1 MHSVLF
7 FSTGRRN
14 PLELASKKADIFIP
28 DGATFPEALTRTTH
42 MGIGAHQDDLEIMAY
57 HGVLECI
64 NSGNKGFMGVVV
76 SNGAGSSRIGAY
88 AAVTDEE
95 MQVIRNKEQG
105 KAATLGGYSASIILG
120 YPTSILKDPKNDDAC
135 HDIRLLIESAKPS
148 VVYTHNL
155 ADKHDTH
162 VAVALRTIKAIREIS
177 PANRPRKVYG
187 CEVWRGLDWM
197 DDADKVALNVSGNDE
212 LATSLIRVHD
222 SQVAGGK
229 RYDLATIG
237 RRRANATYFASHE
250 SDQSD
255 MLIFA
260 MDLTPLIVDIKLDI
274 NRFVSRHTEMFAS
287 DVASRLASLS

>member
-1 MHSVLF
+1 M
-7 FSTGRRN
+7 
-14 PLELASKKADIFIP
+14 ELASKKADIFIP

-64 NSGNKGFMGVVV
+64 NSGNKGFMGIVV
-76 SNGAGSSRIGAY
+76 SDGAGSSRTGAY
-88 AAVTDEE
+88 ADVTDEE
-95 MQVIRNKEQG
+95 MQAIRNKEQK
-105 KAATLGGYSASIILG
+105 KAATIGEYSASIVLG
-120 YPTSILKDPKNDDAC
+120 YPTSILKDPKNNNAS
-135 HDIRLLIESAKPS
+135 HDIRLLIESAKPA

-177 PANRPRKVYG
+177 PEKRPRKVYG

-197 DDADKVALNVSGNDE
+197 DDADKIALNVSGNDD
-212 LATSLIRVHD
+212 LATSLISVHD

-250 SDQSD
+250 SDPSD
-255 MLIFA
+255 MIIFA
-260 MDLTPLIVDIKLDI
+260 MDLTPLIIDVNLDIPGFVSSHTEKFSRDIK
-274 NRFVSRHTEMFAS
+274 T
-287 DVASRLASLS
+287 RLEKLS